1 MSAIGNQ
8 AEVHFNTAKEA
19 FIDASQIQ
27 YVAKTGDFICEGY
40 EYTGAL
46 METFSGRPLS
56 DRAMRSGSRAD
67 IHFREAAVGFGGCDR
82 NRAACFPGHL
92 LGSIGLGSDV
102 W

>member
-1 MSAIGNQ
+1 
-8 AEVHFNTAKEA
+8 
-19 FIDASQIQ
+19 
-27 YVAKTGDFICEGY
+27 
-40 EYTGAL
+40 

-102 W
+102 WRRFACTRDLGVVPGPNIPQPGGGLVVAFRCRDDGAVGH